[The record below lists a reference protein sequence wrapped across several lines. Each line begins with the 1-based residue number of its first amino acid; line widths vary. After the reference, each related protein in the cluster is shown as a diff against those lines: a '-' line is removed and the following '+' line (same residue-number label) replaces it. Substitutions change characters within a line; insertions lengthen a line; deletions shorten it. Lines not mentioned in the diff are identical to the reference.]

1 MPNYRPTNAGLQ
13 TKGTLWA
20 GFDPSTSAVIA
31 GVFMA
36 SVMITFAT
44 ISALKLSWLIAVPLF
59 FLLPNALLLAT
70 VFFLIVGKPPR
81 YLRDWAES
89 RLLGR
94 CEFSLTALGRLETPD
109 LEQ

>member
-1 MPNYRPTNAGLQ
+1 MPTYRPTNAGLQ

-20 GFDPSTSAVIA
+20 GFDPSTSALIA

-36 SVMITFAT
+36 SVMVTFAT

-59 FLLPNALLLAT
+59 FVAPNAVLLAT
-70 VFFLIVGKPPR
+70 VFFLIMGKPPR

-89 RLLGR
+89 RILGR
-94 CEFSLTALGRLETPD
+94 TEFALVSLGRLEPPD
-109 LEQ
+109 TGE

>member
-1 MPNYRPTNAGLQ
+1 MPTYRPTNAGLQ

-20 GFDPSTSAVIA
+20 GFDPSTSAVVA

-44 ISALKLSWLIAVPLF
+44 ISALKLSWLLAVPVF
-59 FLLPNALLLAT
+59 FVLPNAALLSA
-70 VFFLIVGKPPR
+70 VFFLILGKPPR
-81 YLRDWAES
+81 YLRDWVES

-94 CEFSLTALGRLETPD
+94 TEVDLTRLAEMEPPEID
-109 LEQ
+109 E